1 MNIVNITG
9 RLAREPEV
17 KKTQNGKSFM
27 QNTVAVKRD
36 KENTDWIPVCF
47 WGQSADFLGQYA
59 KKGDLIEVTGRLQTR
74 SYEQNGQKIYVQEVH
89 ASNTAI
95 LSHSEKDSNRGG
107 GNPMPTDNQRQTAQN
122 EPSWG
127 ISDEDLPF

>member
-95 LSHSEKDSNRGG
+95 LSHSERESKKAEPT
-107 GNPMPTDNQRQTAQN
+107 PMPVENQRQTQ
-122 EPSWG
+122 EWG

>member
-95 LSHSEKDSNRGG
+95 LSHSERENKKAEPT
-107 GNPMPTDNQRQTAQN
+107 PMPGENQRQN
-122 EPSWG
+122 ESWG